1 MGRQITWGNGKS
13 WSATI
18 RRGAFAAVVLSCLAW
33 VGQPGP
39 AGAVEKALQDP
50 EVIGQLNRIEDYLNR
65 ISSMKSRFIQVNPDG
80 STWQGDLYVQ
90 RPGRFR
96 FEYDA
101 PNPHLLIAN
110 GIWFYHVDKKL
121 KETNVIPL
129 VKTPAHFLVGE
140 NISLRDELKVTKFDQ
155 GPGVMQVSVVTR
167 DNPDLGEVT
176 MTFTSRPL
184 ELRKW
189 SIRDAQD
196 NLTQITLQN
205 TRHGLSLK
213 PDLFKFVEQ
222 PVPTQSE

>member
-1 MGRQITWGNGKS
+1 M
-13 WSATI
+13 
-18 RRGAFAAVVLSCLAW
+18 AVVATASLLLTSNA
-33 VGQPGP
+33 PS
-39 AGAVEKALQDP
+39 AAAIEKSLRNP
-50 EVIGQLNRIEDYLNR
+50 EVIGQINRIEDYLNQ
-65 ISSMKSRFIQVNPDG
+65 ISSMRSRFIQVNPNG
-80 STWQGDLYVQ
+80 STWQGDLYVK

-96 FEYDA
+96 FEYD
-101 PNPHLLIAN
+101 PPVPHLLIAN

-129 VKTPAHFLVGE
+129 VKTPAHFLIGDK
-140 NISLRDELKVTKFDQ
+140 ISFKDGLKVTKFDEA
-155 GPGVMQVSVVTR
+155 PGITQVSLVKR
-167 DNPDLGEVT
+167 DDPDLGEVT
-176 MTFTSRPL
+176 LTFTNRPL

-222 PVPTQSE
+222 PVPTTSE